1 MRPAAVTER
10 RAWAVRGGRR
20 SYKGAWL
27 RGGVVTRDVTPLGG
41 MRSAA
46 VSRVAW
52 GCRGGGCGAAP
63 LRHPR
68 VLLQVGVP
76 GVA

>member
-1 MRPAAVTER
+1 MGGA
-10 RAWAVRGGRR
+10 RGE
-20 SYKGAWL
+20 AEL
-27 RGGVVTRDVTPLGG
+27 QGGVATGGVATRDVTPLGG
-41 MRSAA
+41 MWSAA

>member
-1 MRPAAVTER
+1 MGGA
-10 RAWAVRGGRR
+10 RGEAELQGGVAT
-20 SYKGAWL
+20 GAWL
-27 RGGVVTRDVTPLGG
+27 RVTSRHLAGCGVPPCHAWRG
-41 MRSAA
+41 AA
-46 VSRVAW
+46 
-52 GCRGGGCGAAP
+52 GGGCGAAP